1 MEILEIPSHHR
12 SSSHLHLF
20 AKIITHN
27 SPYHHQVHRDIFFQH
42 VLARSWPGPRCFWTP
57 PGTPSAPIARSGRS
71 TSAPPPKAPP
81 PDPAPPAR
89 RRSHGK
95 LLRWCL
101 NGGFK
106 NGKNMGKIWEKLE
119 SVVIVFSK
127 SSKSN
132 EDQYRNDGIT

>member
-57 PGTPSAPIARSGRS
+57 PGTSLSAHRTKRPKYFCPAAEGASTRS
-71 TSAPPPKAPP
+71 SASSASKKSRQAASLVPQRWVQKWQK
-81 PDPAPPAR
+81 
-89 RRSHGK
+89 HGK
-95 LLRWCL
+95 NL
-101 NGGFK
+101 
-106 NGKNMGKIWEKLE
+106 GKIGKCGYCFFK
-119 SVVIVFSK
+119 IIK
-127 SSKSN
+127 I
-132 EDQYRNDGIT
+132 Q